1 MRHYAR
7 TKMRDDIPAAA
18 LRLATVLPVR
28 TNLQKEPDAR
38 KLGRAYVAGSGVF
51 HTGKRVKI
59 GAHVY
64 DTIRD
69 ARTALRC
76 SSQSIYRLIREGS
89 AEYV

>member
-1 MRHYAR
+1 MKGDLH
-7 TKMRDDIPAAA
+7 PAAI
-18 LRLATVLPVR
+18 RLSSSLPVR

-38 KLGRAYVAGSGVF
+38 KLGRAYAPGSGIF

-59 GAHVY
+59 GAQVY

-76 SSQSIYRLIREGS
+76 SSQMIYKMVREGR
-89 AEYV
+89 AEYI